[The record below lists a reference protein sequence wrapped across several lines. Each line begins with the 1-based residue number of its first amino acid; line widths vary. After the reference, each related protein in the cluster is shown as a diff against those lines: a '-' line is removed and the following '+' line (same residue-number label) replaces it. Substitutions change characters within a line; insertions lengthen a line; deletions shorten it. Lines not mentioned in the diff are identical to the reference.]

1 MVLFCY
7 EQFWNEFK
15 IIRESNTYPVH
26 VHCMYLLEL
35 KVEHFSND
43 NDSVRL
49 LTVLSIGLVAP
60 TEAAVGIL
68 W

>member
-7 EQFWNEFK
+7 EQCWNEFK

-35 KVEHFSND
+35 KVEQFSND